1 MIFGSTLKNLNLLTL
16 CSTMLTIA
24 GIFYLDTITW
34 TNVATIGLMF
44 YILNILGIWITLH
57 RYYSH
62 KSFEFGHPFIKWSFT
77 VLSILAGRGSP
88 LGWVYIHRQHHAYSD
103 TEKDPHSP
111 KHTGY
116 NLFAFRPGQHQES
129 ETMKIFLVKE
139 LMTPVHLFLHK
150 WYMAIIL
157 LFVVLLAVIDL
168 KILYFGWVVP
178 ILLIQ
183 ISQYNFNYF
192 GHMHGY
198 RNFNTKDDSR
208 NNKWLFPAI
217 LGEAWHN
224 NHHGNPNAIS
234 TQTRWWEFDP
244 AGSII
249 RMIKK

>member
-16 CSTMLTIA
+16 CSAVLSIA
-24 GIFYLDTITW
+24 GIFYLDTFTW
-34 TNVATIGLMF
+34 TDIATTIVMF

-62 KSFEFGHPFIKWSFT
+62 KSFEFKHPIVKWCFT
-77 VLSILAGRGSP
+77 LLAILAGRGSP

-103 TEKDPHSP
+103 TNKDPHSP

-116 NLFAFRPGQHQES
+116 KPFAFRHGQKQEA

-139 LMTPVHLFLHK
+139 LMTPAQLFVHK

-157 LFVVLLAVIDL
+157 LFVTLAAVVDIR
-168 KILYFGWVVP
+168 ILYFAWIVP
-178 ILLIQ
+178 TFLIQ

-192 GHMHGY
+192 GHMYGY
-198 RNFNTKDDSR
+198 RNFDTTDDSR

-224 NHHGNPNAIS
+224 NHHSNPMAIT
-234 TQTRWWEFDP
+234 TQVKWWEFDP
-244 AGSII
+244 AGNII
-249 RMIKK
+249 RIIKK

>member
-1 MIFGSTLKNLNLLTL
+1 
-16 CSTMLTIA
+16 
-24 GIFYLDTITW
+24 
-34 TNVATIGLMF
+34 
-44 YILNILGIWITLH
+44 
-57 RYYSH
+57 
-62 KSFEFGHPFIKWSFT
+62 
-77 VLSILAGRGSP
+77 
-88 LGWVYIHRQHHAYSD
+88 
-103 TEKDPHSP
+103 
-111 KHTGY
+111 
-116 NLFAFRPGQHQES
+116 
-129 ETMKIFLVKE
+129 
-139 LMTPVHLFLHK
+139 
-150 WYMAIIL
+150 MAIIL
-157 LFVVLLAVIDL
+157 LFVVLLAVIDI
-168 KILYFGWVVP
+168 KILYFGWIVP
-178 ILLIQ
+178 VLLIQ